1 MTIEKIGFQYWFNGK
16 EWQRGSVHSSEVT
29 GHLSLEE
36 GRSKFDAY
44 AAEGNTIASWFEGT
58 REDAE
63 KKFPEL
69 F

>member
-1 MTIEKIGFQYWFNGK
+1 MTTEKIGFQYWHTGT

-44 AAEGNTIASWFEGT
+44 SAEGHTIASWFEGT
-58 REDAE
+58 REEAE
-63 KKFPEL
+63 ERFPEL